1 MSVVY
6 QTYKIFLVLNPFF
19 AWIRIRIVFAWIRI
33 RNEFFK
39 ILDPDPY
46 PPQSAYLYIH
56 MYWIIICKTLC
67 YENWVSTAPVYH
79 STSIQSYWTAKKNK
93 FTLTYLCIYTVYIH
107 PYLFISLFIVSIRV
121 RKSSTLACFF
131 FFINIAV
138 K

>member
-46 PPQSAYLYIH
+46 QNDTDPPHCPALRDTLPRLAPQSAYLYIH
-56 MYWIIICKTLC
+56 MY
-67 YENWVSTAPVYH
+67 
-79 STSIQSYWTAKKNK
+79 
-93 FTLTYLCIYTVYIH
+93 
-107 PYLFISLFIVSIRV
+107 
-121 RKSSTLACFF
+121 
-131 FFINIAV
+131 
-138 K
+138 